1 MNPAVF
7 SLFLSVLVLP
17 AVFLYDNV
25 MASPKVSVIAHMIN
39 TPNAVRWALNQ
50 GANGIE
56 IDLMFEGT
64 RPSVFYH
71 GFPCDCTCLLQ
82 FLTNRHNRCGALGEG
97 CSASTNVTEMADFL
111 GSSEVVSS
119 RLALIYIDAKLDK
132 SVRNYAE
139 AGANVVRLF
148 NERVFARGFR
158 GQILLGCLTILYSD
172 YLRGALQEATRSNYT
187 DRYFYTIDNEGD
199 HAYKVL
205 DDSLQLRT
213 NNIVYSTGITACL
226 PIVFH
231 DAIQYSL
238 EKKTYAAVGIW
249 TIDQEYSMRSY
260 LDIGV
265 DFILTNRP
273 KRAAQLIGS
282 DNIPLPGSA
291 LKEKLWDRVLISPV
305 SFWKCDC
312 SYFYRFIGG
321 GCAITK
327 MAPPNHVCSCF
338 YKGAWSC
345 GGETIQC
352 PDVNDRFCQSP
363 DSSEASCLLGG
374 GDCNGYF

>member
-1 MNPAVF
+1 MNHLL
-7 SLFLSVLVLP
+7 SLFVSLLVLP
-17 AVFLYDNV
+17 GVIVCGNV

-39 TPNAVRWALNQ
+39 TPNAVRWALDQ

-56 IDLMFEGT
+56 MDLKFEGT
-64 RPSVFYH
+64 RPTVFYH

-82 FLTNRHNRCGALGEG
+82 FLTNRNNRCGALGEG
-97 CSASTNVTEMADFL
+97 CSASTNTTEMTNFL
-111 GSSEVVSS
+111 GSSEIISS

-132 SVRNYAE
+132 SVRNYAD

-148 NERVFARGFR
+148 NEQVLARGYR

-172 YLRGALQEATRSNYT
+172 YLRGALREAARSNYT

-205 DDSLQLRT
+205 DDSLQLGT
-213 NNIVYSTGITACL
+213 NNLVYATGITACL
-226 PIVFH
+226 PVTFH

-238 EKKTYAAVGIW
+238 EKKIYAAVGIW

-273 KRAAQLIGS
+273 KRAVELIGF

-291 LKEKLWDRVLISPV
+291 LKAKSWTDRVLMSSAP
-305 SFWKCDC
+305 FWECDC

-327 MAPPNHVCSCF
+327 MAPPNYACKCY

-345 GGETIQC
+345 GSQTIHC
-352 PDVNDRFCQSP
+352 PDVNDHFCRSP
-363 DSSEASCLLGG
+363 DITEASCLFGG

>member
-1 MNPAVF
+1 MNRVLSFFVSVLIVIPAVIG
-7 SLFLSVLVLP
+7 
-17 AVFLYDNV
+17 YGNG

-56 IDLMFEGT
+56 IDLKFEGT

-97 CSASTNVTEMADFL
+97 CSASTNVTEMTNFL
-111 GSSEVVSS
+111 GSSEIISS
-119 RLALIYIDAKLDK
+119 KLALIYIDAKLDK

-148 NERVFARGFR
+148 NEQVLARGFR

-172 YLRGALQEATRSNYT
+172 YLRGALREAARSNYT

-199 HAYKVL
+199 HAFKVL
-205 DDSLQLRT
+205 DDSLQLGT
-213 NNIVYSTGITACL
+213 NNLVYATGITACL
-226 PIVFH
+226 PVTFH

-260 LDIGV
+260 LDICV

-273 KRAAQLIGS
+273 KRAAELIGL

-291 LKEKLWDRVLISPV
+291 LKAKSRDRVMISYAP
-305 SFWKCDC
+305 FWECDC

-327 MAPPNHVCSCF
+327 MAPPNHACECF
-338 YKGAWSC
+338 YVGAWSC
-345 GGETIQC
+345 SGQTIKC
-352 PDVNDRFCQSP
+352 PDLNDRFCQSP
-363 DSSEASCLLGG
+363 DTSEASCLFGG

>member
-1 MNPAVF
+1 M
-7 SLFLSVLVLP
+7 
-17 AVFLYDNV
+17 
-25 MASPKVSVIAHMIN
+25 
-39 TPNAVRWALNQ
+39 
-50 GANGIE
+50 
-56 IDLMFEGT
+56 
-64 RPSVFYH
+64 
-71 GFPCDCTCLLQ
+71 
-82 FLTNRHNRCGALGEG
+82 
-97 CSASTNVTEMADFL
+97 
-111 GSSEVVSS
+111 
-119 RLALIYIDAKLDK
+119 
-132 SVRNYAE
+132 
-139 AGANVVRLF
+139 
-148 NERVFARGFR
+148 
-158 GQILLGCLTILYSD
+158 
-172 YLRGALQEATRSNYT
+172 
-187 DRYFYTIDNEGD
+187 YTIDNEGD

-205 DDSLQLRT
+205 DDSLQLHT

-231 DAIQYSL
+231 DSIRYSL

-273 KRAAQLIGS
+273 KRAVQLIGS

-291 LKEKLWDRVLISPV
+291 LKAKLWDRVLISPV

-327 MAPPNHVCSCF
+327 IAPPNHACSCF

>member
-1 MNPAVF
+1 MNPSVL

-17 AVFLYDNV
+17 AVFKYDNV
-25 MASPKVSVIAHMIN
+25 MASLKVGVIAHMIN

-71 GFPCDCTCLLQ
+71 RFPCDCNCLLQ

-97 CSASTNVTEMADFL
+97 CSASTNVTEMAGFL

-148 NERVFARGFR
+148 NEPVFA
-158 GQILLGCLTILYSD
+158 
-172 YLRGALQEATRSNYT
+172 RGALQEATRSNYT
-187 DRYFYTIDNEGD
+187 DRYFYTIENEGD

-205 DDSLQLRT
+205 DDSLQLPT

-226 PIVFH
+226 PIVFTVL
-231 DAIQYSL
+231 S
-238 EKKTYAAVGIW
+238 ETVSRKKNAAVGIW
-249 TIDQEYSMRSY
+249 TVDQEYSMRSY

-273 KRAAQLIGS
+273 KRAVKLIGS
-282 DNIPLPGSA
+282 DKIPLPGSA
-291 LKEKLWDRVLISPV
+291 FKDCGTEG
-305 SFWKCDC
+305 SF
-312 SYFYRFIGG
+312 
-321 GCAITK
+321 
-327 MAPPNHVCSCF
+327 H
-338 YKGAWSC
+338 
-345 GGETIQC
+345 
-352 PDVNDRFCQSP
+352 
-363 DSSEASCLLGG
+363 L
-374 GDCNGYF
+374 